1 MPFDLIEAGP
11 SGLLVLKPK
20 SFRDERGFFLESYKE
35 SDFQSL
41 GIRER
46 FIQDNHSRSRKG
58 VLRGLH
64 YQGGAA
70 AQAKLIRVVRG
81 RVWNVAVDL
90 SPGLSDPERWYG
102 LELSESNGLILYL
115 PPFFA
120 NGFIA
125 LEENTELLYK
135 CSAEYRPEAERG
147 IRWDDPDLAIAW
159 PLTPSFISEKDAALP
174 LLKDSL

>member
-1 MPFDLIEAGP
+1 MPFDLIETGP
-11 SGLLVLKPK
+11 SGLLVLKPR

-64 YQGGAA
+64 YQEGEA

-90 SPGLSDPERWYG
+90 SAALPDPARWYG
-102 LELSESNGLILYL
+102 LELSEQNGLILYL
-115 PPFFA
+115 PPCFA
-120 NGFIA
+120 NGFLA
-125 LEENTELLYK
+125 LEHDTELLYK
-135 CSAEYRPEAERG
+135 CSAEYAPEAERG

-159 PLTPSFISEKDAALP
+159 PSAPSFVSDKDAALP
-174 LLKDSL
+174 FLKDVR